1 MLSIKNI
8 TLTCI
13 SYITEE
19 EELVKQAL
27 LNCLPEKLRTESL
40 RRQLMQSQFGDK
52 LIYFTCQLEKSK
64 AKQTISHITQ
74 RLNSKSMEF
83 LLHNIE
89 TRIDLQEKSFF
100 LRLDKFKAVSGDLS
114 VTGGSDTIRIELK
127 YNAYTQEQN
136 SMSKVLELLDS
147 VGVAEHDS

>member
-27 LNCLPEKLRTESL
+27 MNCLPDKLRTESV
-40 RRQLMQSQFGDK
+40 RRQLLHSQFGDK
-52 LIYFTCQLEKSK
+52 LVYFTYLLEKSK
-64 AKQTISHITQ
+64 AKQTISHIAHH
-74 RLNSKSMEF
+74 LNSKSMEF

-89 TRIDLQEKSFF
+89 TRIDL
-100 LRLDKFKAVSGDLS
+100 D
-114 VTGGSDTIRIELK
+114 
-127 YNAYTQEQN
+127 
-136 SMSKVLELLDS
+136 
-147 VGVAEHDS
+147 

>member
-27 LNCLPEKLRTESL
+27 MNCLPDKLRTESV
-40 RRQLMQSQFGDK
+40 RRQLLQSQFGDN
-52 LIYFTCQLEKSK
+52 LVYFTYLLEKSK
-64 AKQTISHITQ
+64 AEHTISHIAHH
-74 RLNSKSMEF
+74 LNSKNMEF

-89 TRIDLQEKSFF
+89 TRIDLDEKSFF
-100 LRLDKFKAVSGDLS
+100 LRLDKFKAVSGDLT

-136 SMSKVLELLDS
+136 SMSKVLELLTS
-147 VGVAEHDS
+147 VGVTEYDS